1 MIKTFKGAQLY
12 SLSMTLAEARCRC
25 RNLSLHWDLQQV
37 MEEAGL

>member
-1 MIKTFKGAQLY
+1 MIKTFKGARLY
-12 SLSMTLAEARCRC
+12 SLSMTLAEARC